1 MTFPHAVQQTVS
13 SRRQHAAVVATIPRP
28 SAFAALSDCTSHRRR
43 KPIFAI
49 VHASGLKRSVGQ
61 LFCGQDENLG
71 SRLYVSLVARREGDD
86 RSIWRDDDCLL
97 AVLVFDHQS
106 RAIKRSDNLL
116 DTAVRHGALL

>member
-1 MTFPHAVQQTVS
+1 MAQSGESQGGEFTSAFGEAAELHGRMASAAFDANDPERKLATRLAQQTVS
-13 SRRQHAAVVATIPRP
+13 RLRQHAAVVAAIPRP

-71 SRLYVSLVARREGDD
+71 SRL
-86 RSIWRDDDCLL
+86 
-97 AVLVFDHQS
+97 
-106 RAIKRSDNLL
+106 
-116 DTAVRHGALL
+116 